1 MAKNNKMIGLAA
13 TAALLVVAVVAGTYP
28 SWKSTPVVSGEYT
41 GSAKGMGG
49 DVTVTL
55 TIEDNH
61 ITDVTAEGKDETKGL
76 GDKAVAKL
84 AEAMKEGATV
94 DVETVSGATIS
105 SNATIEAA
113 KAALTSAGLKAE
125 DLK

>member
-1 MAKNNKMIGLAA
+1 
-13 TAALLVVAVVAGTYP
+13 
-28 SWKSTPVVSGEYT
+28 
-41 GSAKGMGG
+41 
-49 DVTVTL
+49 
-55 TIEDNH
+55 
-61 ITDVTAEGKDETKGL
+61 
-76 GDKAVAKL
+76 
-84 AEAMKEGATV
+84 MKEGATV

>member
-1 MAKNNKMIGLAA
+1 MNKNNKMTGLIA
-13 TAALLVVAVVAGTYP
+13 TAALLLVAIAAGTYP
-28 SWKSTPVVSGEYT
+28 SWKPVSVVSGEFT
-41 GSAKGMGG
+41 SSAKGMGG

-55 TIEDNH
+55 TIEENH
-61 ITDVTAEGKDETKGL
+61 ITDVVGEGKNETKGL
-76 GDKAVAKL
+76 GDKAVEKITA
-84 AEAMKEGATV
+84 AMKEGATV

-113 KAALTSAGLKAE
+113 KAALTSAGLKAD